1 MFKLRNKAGN
11 VYKVATTEHRRDELL
26 AQGYRL
32 VEEDAPDEQ
41 AAPAKPVEEMT
52 VPELKAYAEANG
64 FDLAGATRKDEI
76 LAKILGAKKTNGE
89 E

>member
-1 MFKLRNKAGN
+1 MFKLINPSGN
-11 VYKVATTEHRRDELL
+11 VYKEAATEHRRDELL

-32 VEEDAPDEQ
+32 VEEDAS
-41 AAPAKPVEEMT
+41 AKPAEEMT

-64 FDLAGATRKDEI
+64 IDLAGATRKDEI
-76 LAKILGAKKTNGE
+76 LARILEAQKTNGE